1 MLSQKRR
8 KKRQSHGLRTIE
20 LQRGKQ
26 GYGFTISG
34 QQPCVLGNIIPG
46 SPADDQGMCVCVCY
60 SVDCCMCKVHCSGLM
75 GTPDDE
81 HSSENHPQ
89 PI

>member
-46 SPADDQGMCVCVCY
+46 SPADDQGMYECY
-60 SVDCCMCKVHCSGLM
+60 SYACITYESAVALNQKAA
-75 GTPDDE
+75 
-81 HSSENHPQ
+81 Q
-89 PI
+89 YA

>member
-46 SPADDQGMCVCVCY
+46 SPADDQGMCVF
-60 SVDCCMCKVHCSGLM
+60 
-75 GTPDDE
+75 
-81 HSSENHPQ
+81 SSKLQLLYVQGQ
-89 PI
+89 P

>member
-1 MLSQKRR
+1 MSSESEVEMLSQKRR
-8 KKRQSHGLRTIE
+8 KKRQSHALRTIE

-46 SPADDQGMCVCVCY
+46 SPADDQGMCVSMCV
-60 SVDCCMCKVHCSGLM
+60 L
-75 GTPDDE
+75 
-81 HSSENHPQ
+81 ENTLEREV
-89 PI
+89 

>member
-1 MLSQKRR
+1 MSSEREVDMISQKRR

-46 SPADDQGMCVCVCY
+46 SPADDQGMCVCVC
-60 SVDCCMCKVHCSGLM
+60 VF
-75 GTPDDE
+75 
-81 HSSENHPQ
+81 SSRLQLYVQGPLQWLNGHPR
-89 PI
+89 